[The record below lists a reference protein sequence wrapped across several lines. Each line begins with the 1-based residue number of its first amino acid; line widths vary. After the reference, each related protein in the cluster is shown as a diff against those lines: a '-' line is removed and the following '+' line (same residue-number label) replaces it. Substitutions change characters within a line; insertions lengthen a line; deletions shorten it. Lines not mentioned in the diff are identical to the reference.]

1 MTETIRILLGVLAT
15 ASLAAIII
23 YVVVFTGVVF
33 YTLYGKY
40 RKHTDPSW
48 TVDVSEYIEWH
59 EPAERERES
68 HLVGSS
74 H

>member
-1 MTETIRILLGVLAT
+1 MTEAIKVLLGVLAA

-23 YVVVFTGVVF
+23 YVIVFTGVVF

-40 RKHTDPSW
+40 RKHYGTSW
-48 TVDVSEYIEWH
+48 TADEYEYIDWH

-68 HLVGSS
+68 HLVGSR